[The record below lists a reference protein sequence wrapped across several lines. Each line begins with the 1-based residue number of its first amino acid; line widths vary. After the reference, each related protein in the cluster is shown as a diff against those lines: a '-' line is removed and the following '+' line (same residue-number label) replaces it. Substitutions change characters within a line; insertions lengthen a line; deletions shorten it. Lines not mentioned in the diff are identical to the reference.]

1 MKSLFTIVLI
11 LFIAAGG
18 LYLFGSGAMFV
29 GQQIPGEAS
38 TGSYERMLD
47 ALEGLGFGIAYL
59 ITAFALYK
67 RNSLARVLAM
77 ILVIWNLVGA
87 ISNSASNP
95 GIVNLVWLSATVL
108 LPICLF
114 AAPIRAEFVS
124 AANKERVA

>member
-29 GQQIPGEAS
+29 GLQIPGEAS
-38 TGSYERMLD
+38 SGSYKRMLD

-59 ITAFALYK
+59 ITVFALYK
-67 RNSLARVLAM
+67 RSSLARVLAM

-95 GIVNLVWLSATVL
+95 GIVNLVWFSATVL
-108 LPICLF
+108 VPICLLVRF
-114 AAPIRAEFVS
+114 ALSSYQQLIESELR
-124 AANKERVA
+124 